1 MHYIVNRVSSCISL
15 YLSALGGGPPLTMSA
30 LFVSEHRRATTTIHI
45 DNQNNGVLA

>member
-1 MHYIVNRVSSCISL
+1 MCSILWNPIPRPARSS
-15 YLSALGGGPPLTMSA
+15 AAGPPTMSA